1 MENPFL
7 YFFAL
12 KVSFCVQ
19 TSVFINRHHHR
30 RHHHDHHHRRDHHH
44 RPSRHHGHHH
54 RQLAVLRQLRQVR
67 LTQTAFIGMVVET
80 RQLPSRLQEQ
90 RQM

>member
-1 MENPFL
+1 VL
-7 YFFAL
+7 VRQVRQAHQ
-12 KVSFCVQ
+12 VQ
-19 TSVFINRHHHR
+19 LGILTR
-30 RHHHDHHHRRDHHH
+30 RH
-44 RPSRHHGHHH
+44 HHGHHH

-90 RQM
+90 RRMLLSFRIQINSFRM

>member
-1 MENPFL
+1 ML
-7 YFFAL
+7 VRQVRQAHQ
-12 KVSFCVQ
+12 VQ
-19 TSVFINRHHHR
+19 LGILTRLH
-30 RHHHDHHHRRDHHH
+30 
-44 RPSRHHGHHH
+44 HHGHHH

-90 RQM
+90 HRMLLSFRIQINCFQT

>member
-1 MENPFL
+1 ML
-7 YFFAL
+7 VRQVRQAHQ
-12 KVSFCVQ
+12 VQ
-19 TSVFINRHHHR
+19 LGILTR
-30 RHHHDHHHRRDHHH
+30 RH
-44 RPSRHHGHHH
+44 HHGHHH

-80 RQLPSRLQEQ
+80 RQSPSRLQEQ

>member
-1 MENPFL
+1 ML
-7 YFFAL
+7 VRQVRQAHQ
-12 KVSFCVQ
+12 VQ
-19 TSVFINRHHHR
+19 LGILTRLHHH
-30 RHHHDHHHRRDHHH
+30 
-44 RPSRHHGHHH
+44 GLHH

-80 RQLPSRLQEQ
+80 RQLLSRLQEQ

>member
-1 MENPFL
+1 MRQVRQ
-7 YFFAL
+7 AHQ
-12 KVSFCVQ
+12 VQ
-19 TSVFINRHHHR
+19 LGILTRLHHH
-30 RHHHDHHHRRDHHH
+30 
-44 RPSRHHGHHH
+44 GLHH

-90 RQM
+90 RRM

>member
-1 MENPFL
+1 ML
-7 YFFAL
+7 VRQVRQAHQ
-12 KVSFCVQ
+12 VQ
-19 TSVFINRHHHR
+19 LGILTR
-30 RHHHDHHHRRDHHH
+30 RH
-44 RPSRHHGHHH
+44 HHGHHH

-90 RQM
+90 RRMLLSFRIQINCFQT

>member
-1 MENPFL
+1 MRQVRQ
-7 YFFAL
+7 AHQ
-12 KVSFCVQ
+12 VQ
-19 TSVFINRHHHR
+19 LGILTR
-30 RHHHDHHHRRDHHH
+30 RHHH
-44 RPSRHHGHHH
+44 GLHH

-90 RQM
+90 RRM

>member
-1 MENPFL
+1 ML
-7 YFFAL
+7 VRQVRQAHQ
-12 KVSFCVQ
+12 VQ
-19 TSVFINRHHHR
+19 LGILTR
-30 RHHHDHHHRRDHHH
+30 RHHH
-44 RPSRHHGHHH
+44 GLHH
-54 RQLAVLRQLRQVR
+54 RQLAVLRQLRQIR

>member
-1 MENPFL
+1 ML
-7 YFFAL
+7 VHQVRQAHQ
-12 KVSFCVQ
+12 VQ
-19 TSVFINRHHHR
+19 LGILTR
-30 RHHHDHHHRRDHHH
+30 RHHH
-44 RPSRHHGHHH
+44 GLHH

-80 RQLPSRLQEQ
+80 RQSPSRLQEQ

>member
-1 MENPFL
+1 MRQVRQ
-7 YFFAL
+7 AHH
-12 KVSFCVQ
+12 VQ
-19 TSVFINRHHHR
+19 LGILTRLHHH
-30 RHHHDHHHRRDHHH
+30 
-44 RPSRHHGHHH
+44 GLHH

>member
-1 MENPFL
+1 ML
-7 YFFAL
+7 VRQVRQAHQ
-12 KVSFCVQ
+12 VQ
-19 TSVFINRHHHR
+19 LGILTR
-30 RHHHDHHHRRDHHH
+30 RHHH
-44 RPSRHHGHHH
+44 GLHH

>member
-1 MENPFL
+1 MRQVRQ
-7 YFFAL
+7 AHQ
-12 KVSFCVQ
+12 VQ
-19 TSVFINRHHHR
+19 LGILTR
-30 RHHHDHHHRRDHHH
+30 RHHH
-44 RPSRHHGHHH
+44 GLHH

>member
-1 MENPFL
+1 ML
-7 YFFAL
+7 VRQVLQAHQ
-12 KVSFCVQ
+12 VQ
-19 TSVFINRHHHR
+19 LGILTR
-30 RHHHDHHHRRDHHH
+30 RHHL
-44 RPSRHHGHHH
+44 GHHH

-90 RQM
+90 RRMLLSFRIQINCFQT